1 MRAAGFEPAIGGS
14 RIRQLFTKTPMRAG
28 GGGAQFR
35 QHAATLRQLC
45 EHVEVHLG
53 PFGAGPVNLML
64 AVDGHL
70 HHLLRTGGVLLL
82 DPTERP
88 PRFQLEATAAP

>member
-1 MRAAGFEPAIGGS
+1 
-14 RIRQLFTKTPMRAG
+14 MRAG
-28 GGGAQFR
+28 GGGRPFR

-53 PFGAGPVNLML
+53 PFGADPVNLML

-82 DPTERP
+82 DPTERR
-88 PRFQLEATAAP
+88 PRFQHEATAAP